1 MSRYLTK
8 SKFKIALEC
17 ITKLYYTGKKNEYAD
32 QKLDDKFLQALAEG
46 GHQTGALAL
55 FEFCD
60 DPLGD
65 NVIVKS
71 LDYEES
77 LKITNDKILNNGKV
91 VIAEAAFRYN
101 NLFIR
106 ADLVVKEGNQ
116 IDLYEVKAK
125 SFNTN
130 EEKELSFISGSGEKE
145 RVSSAWV
152 SYLYDIA
159 FQKYVIA
166 KAYPEYKINSHL
178 ILVDKAKKSSVD
190 GLNQMF
196 QIIKEADGRV
206 TVDIS
211 NITKNQLGTSILA
224 VINTDQTI
232 EKIWNKFKVPTNLEE
247 DFTFDS
253 FVNYCESI
261 YVSDRRVFAPLTM
274 ECKSCTFWTKPGKDS
289 GLKDGRMECWKH
301 KTGYTESL
309 LQTPWTIDVW
319 QGRMNNALAHGIY
332 LMDHLEKSHLGN
344 ETKNEKVGLDQF
356 SRRWKQVEK
365 QKAKDDSYFFDKENY
380 IVEANSWLWPLN
392 HIDFETSTSALPFYK
407 GKTPYSGVAFQWS
420 HHIMHKDGR
429 IEHLGE
435 YINFEKGVFPNLEF
449 IRTLKESLSK
459 NNGTIF
465 RYHNHE
471 NTYLRLIHSQI
482 VSGELE
488 VTDPE
493 KTELLDFIDLIT
505 RYKPD
510 GQIYEIGERN
520 MVDLYDIVQRYYYS
534 PHSKGKVGLKF
545 ILPSIINDAPNLKNK
560 YGTYGIYGKQL
571 PVKSLNFD
579 DHKWIDPSFENDPYK
594 TLPSIFE
601 GYDHDELDK
610 YFLDFDSITDGGA
623 ALSAYAYLQYTHIP
637 ETERLRLKQAL
648 LRYCELDTMA
658 MCFLI
663 EGLEQLEHRI

>member
-17 ITKLYYTGKKNEYAD
+17 ITKLYYTGKKSEYAD

-60 DPLGD
+60 DPLAD
-65 NVIVKS
+65 NIIVKS

-77 LKITNDKILNNGKV
+77 LKITNDKILNDGRV
-91 VIAEAAFRYN
+91 IIAEAAFRYN

-116 IDLYEVKAK
+116 INLYEVKAK
-125 SFNTN
+125 SFNSN
-130 EEKELSFISGSGEKE
+130 EEDELSFIAGSGEKE
-145 RVSSAWV
+145 RVSSSWV

-166 KAYPEYKINSHL
+166 KAYPEYNINSHL

-196 QIIKEADGRV
+196 QIIKNADGRV

-224 VINTDQTI
+224 VINTDQTV

-247 DFTFDS
+247 DFTFES
-253 FVNYCESI
+253 FVKFCESK
-261 YVSDRRVFAPLTM
+261 YVSDERVFAPLTM
-274 ECKSCTFWTKPGKDS
+274 ECKSCTFWTRPGKDS

-309 LQTPWTIDVW
+309 LQNQWAIDVW
-319 QGRMNNALAHGIY
+319 QGRMDNALANGIY
-332 LMDHLEKSHLGN
+332 LMNHLEKNHLGK
-344 ETKNEKVGLDQF
+344 ETKNEKVGLDLF

-365 QKAKDDSYFFDKENY
+365 QKAKDDTYYFDKENY
-380 IVEANSWLWPLN
+380 IVEAQTWLWPLN

-420 HHIMHKDGR
+420 HHLMHKDGL
-429 IEHLGE
+429 IEHVGE

-459 NNGTIF
+459 NKGTIF

-488 VTDPE
+488 VTEPE
-493 KTELLDFIDLIT
+493 KNELLDFIDLIT

-510 GQIYEIGERN
+510 GKKYKIGERN
-520 MVDLYDIVQRYYYS
+520 MVDLYDIVQRFYYS

-610 YFLDFDSITDGGA
+610 YFIDFDSITDGGA